1 MSYFWSLAFL
11 AAVPL
16 VMAFPTGAPAGAC
29 VNLTPG
35 HRYNASVIFPPQTG
49 PSPYVLNVSKNM
61 YTPSEE
67 LTVSVTG
74 GSFKGILLQAR
85 LADDTL
91 VGTFSDPP
99 TNTKLVKCTGPGDSV
114 THTSTTPKEA
124 GTSFTWTAP
133 GSDVGNVIFTATFV
147 LEYDEFWVKVTSQE
161 IPSTD
166 IDECSVNDPA
176 PCDTKNGACENSAG
190 SYSCS
195 CNAGYKLSTAD
206 GFTCNGAPWVTVNSA
221 LIISLLCMVFVAT
234 KQ

>member
-16 VMAFPTGAPAGAC
+16 VRAFPSGAPAGAC

-35 HRYNASVIFPPQTG
+35 HWNENQMVISPQAG
-49 PSPYVLNVSKNM
+49 QSPYVLSVSENM

-99 TNTKLVKCTGPGDSV
+99 PNTKLIQCTGPGDSV
-114 THTSTTPKEA
+114 THTSSAPKEA

-133 GSDVGNVIFTATFV
+133 GSNVGNVIFT
-147 LEYDEFWVKVTSQE
+147 
-161 IPSTD
+161 
-166 IDECSVNDPA
+166 
-176 PCDTKNGACENSAG
+176 
-190 SYSCS
+190 
-195 CNAGYKLSTAD
+195 
-206 GFTCNGAPWVTVNSA
+206 
-221 LIISLLCMVFVAT
+221 
-234 KQ
+234 